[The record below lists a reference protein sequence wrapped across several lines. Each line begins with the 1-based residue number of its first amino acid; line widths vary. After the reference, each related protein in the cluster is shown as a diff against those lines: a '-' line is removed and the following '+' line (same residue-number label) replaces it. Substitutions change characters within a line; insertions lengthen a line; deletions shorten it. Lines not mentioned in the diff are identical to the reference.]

1 MIVRSLEDL
10 KAEDELIYLLH
21 DPRPQLLKRLSG
33 GMQAPRL
40 LLETLP
46 EVEKLP
52 RSPQAI
58 APAALPELP
67 ENS

>member
-1 MIVRSLEDL
+1 
-10 KAEDELIYLLH
+10 
-21 DPRPQLLKRLSG
+21 
-33 GMQAPRL
+33 MQAPRL